1 MPTQRREDK
10 RVEERTSAWERE
22 RGVGAGV
29 VRKRQRER
37 VGERGRKRKS
47 AHTQWGERENALAPP
62 FICFFLCPMQIGLSQ
77 ECCLFY
83 LRS

>member
-29 VRKRQRER
+29 VRKRQSGRER
-37 VGERGRKRKS
+37 KKEKECTHAVGRERKRFGS
-47 AHTQWGERENALAPP
+47 S
-62 FICFFLCPMQIGLSQ
+62 FYMFFPLP
-77 ECCLFY
+77 Y
-83 LRS
+83 ANWA

>member
-29 VRKRQRER
+29 VRKRQS
-37 VGERGRKRKS
+37 GRDRKKEKEVLDACILVKPS
-47 AHTQWGERENALAPP
+47 GDFRTAKEKGRQARLLGWRT
-62 FICFFLCPMQIGLSQ
+62 
-77 ECCLFY
+77 
-83 LRS
+83 